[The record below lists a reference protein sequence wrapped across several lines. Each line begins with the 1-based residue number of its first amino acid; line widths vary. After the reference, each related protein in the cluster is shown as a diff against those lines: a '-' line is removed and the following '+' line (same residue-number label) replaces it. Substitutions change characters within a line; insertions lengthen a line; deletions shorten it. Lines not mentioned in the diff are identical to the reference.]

1 MFPEGHAGSNNL
13 YLMVSSWIHTEAKNV
28 SLLLANHFVLLKNVI
43 LVYYEINGVI
53 HRFLWIVKEK
63 APKRNLLIINFSLI
77 LLLNY
82 RCSY

>member
-13 YLMVSSWIHTEAKNV
+13 YLMVSSWTHTERRNV
-28 SLLLANHFVLLKNVI
+28 SLLLANYFVLLKNFI
-43 LVYYEINGVI
+43 LVYYEIIGVI

-77 LLLNY
+77 FLLNY
-82 RCSY
+82 RCS